1 MMLGGGR
8 AMLLLTAGCF
18 PAAGNSSIIVPL
30 YCRHSFI
37 LFIPSLPEGSDE
49 LYERQRLL
57 LGCRTGE
64 A

>member
-1 MMLGGGR
+1 
-8 AMLLLTAGCF
+8 MLLLTAGCF